1 VKYRAGF
8 LAVIFLTSLDAQR
21 TTKRQPATTDG
32 SITSIEAGLRKDPKD
47 AGLRNELAGAYLQ
60 KLRESG
66 EGSYLERAS
75 RIVDDLLGSDPSNYE
90 ARRHR
95 LAIEMQR
102 HHFREALALAN
113 VLGRERPDDTVVWG
127 LLGDAQLELGDYDAA
142 ERAYQKMVDLRPSMS
157 SYSRAAFFRFVTG
170 DAEGA
175 IALMRQAIRMGSP
188 AAENTAWCL
197 ADLGNMLFK
206 TGAIDEAEKTYRES
220 LAAYSG
226 YHPAWAGIGRVLAAR
241 ERYKEAVEAFHSAQ
255 TRVPLPEYAASL
267 AKLHRLL
274 GDAAQEKRQIAMLDL
289 ADTLDKAA
297 GEAAN
302 RSLALALADL
312 DHKPARALEL
322 ATAELEVRRDVY
334 TYDALAWALFKNG
347 KNDEAA
353 EAMRKALSQNTPE
366 PAFHEHAARIYEAL
380 GLSSEARQQRER
392 MAALNPRFEL
402 R

>member
-8 LAVIFLTSLDAQR
+8 LAIVFLTSLDAQG
-21 TTKRQPATTDG
+21 TKRPQATTDER
-32 SITSIEAGLRKDPKD
+32 ITSIEAALRKAPKD

-75 RIVDDLLGSDPSNYE
+75 RMVDDLLGSDPSNYE

-102 HHFREALALAN
+102 HHFRQALALSN
-113 VLGRERPDDTVVWG
+113 LLGREQPKDPIVWG

-142 ERAYQKMVDLRPSMS
+142 ERAYQKMVDLRPGMS

-226 YHPAWAGIGRVLAAR
+226 YHPAWAGMGRVLAAR
-241 ERYKEAVEAFHSAQ
+241 ERYKEAVEAFRSAQ
-255 TRVPLPEYAASL
+255 ARVPLPEYAASL
-267 AKLHRLL
+267 AKLYRRL

-289 ADTLDKAA
+289 VDTLDKAG

-380 GLSSEARQQRER
+380 GLSSEARQQRDR